1 MNDPILAGPLT
12 ASASDAQPALAG
24 LPRLLAA
31 HFSESSLRAL
41 LGPEA
46 AALGSSIWQRAVHA
60 PVHDFVERPSKA
72 LRAALAA
79 RCYELAGGSAPYPEE
94 LGAIVEILH
103 AGSLIIDDIEDGS
116 TSRRGRPALHALHGV
131 PVALNAGNW
140 MYFWALDLVARL
152 PLSEAVQL
160 SLYRWLSRTL
170 LRCHHGQGLDLTSN
184 VYASPQRD
192 TPALVRATTELKTG
206 ALMELAAVLGALGA
220 GAAPALADEFACFGR
235 EVGVA
240 LQMLDDVGGLVS
252 EKRCHKGHEDL
263 LLGRP
268 TWPWAWLALGLPSD
282 RYAELL
288 ALGSQVAAR
297 RQHPELLARRL
308 RAELRGSGRVRIRR
322 HLQAAFARLEQAV
335 GASAAL
341 SALRAELRRMEK
353 SYA

>member
-1 MNDPILAGPLT
+1 MNDPILAGPLP
-12 ASASDAQPALAG
+12 ASARDAEPALTG
-24 LPRLLAA
+24 LPRLLSD
-31 HFSESSLRAL
+31 HFSEGSLRAL
-41 LGPEA
+41 LGPES
-46 AALGSSIWQRAVHA
+46 AALDSTIWQRALHA
-60 PVHDFVERPSKA
+60 PVLDFVERPSKA
-72 LRAALAA
+72 LRATLAS
-79 RCYELAGGSAPYPEE
+79 RCYELAGGPAPYPEE

-140 MYFWALDLVARL
+140 MYFWALDLVRQL
-152 PLSEAVQL
+152 PLSDAAQL

-170 LRCHHGQGLDLTSN
+170 LRCHHGQGLDLTSD
-184 VYASPQRD
+184 VYASAQGD
-192 TPALVRATTELKTG
+192 APALVRATTELKTG
-206 ALMELAAVLGALGA
+206 ALMELSAVLGALGA
-220 GAAPALADEFACFGR
+220 GAAPALADEFARFGR

-263 LLGRP
+263 LHGRP
-268 TWPWAWLALGLPSD
+268 TWPWAWLALELPSE

-308 RAELRGSGRVRIRR
+308 RAQLRGSGRVRIRR
-322 HLQAAFARLEQAV
+322 HLHAAFARLEQAA
-335 GASAAL
+335 GASPAL
-341 SALRAELRRMEK
+341 SALRAELQRMEK